1 MTENLIKFPCAYH
14 PKTGKYTTIKGV
26 KLDEKLNYVCPECR
40 NSFIAVLKHKT
51 PHFKHKPNSTCEGSF
66 ESNIHWLTKE
76 IFKTLDKVVI
86 PEIKIADLPQKQREK
101 FQLNFNRI
109 MDANIPEKF
118 RPDFRKACKNVFINE
133 KTLLVNKIET
143 EKQYES
149 DLGNV
154 VIDVILHSE
163 DEIFFIEPHYS
174 NPISDEKK
182 KKLLKIGTQTL
193 SINLSET
200 IGYPDLNFNLSKL
213 KKYLISKESKKWTV
227 VDIKNFD
234 KHLESYN
241 NHLYEIIELSKSKIE
256 LYNINLKEIEI
267 LEKERNKKSNKI
279 NEIKNEIEAINYK
292 IGKINQ
298 ELDF

>member
-26 KLDEKLNYVCPECR
+26 KLIEKLNYVCPECR
-40 NSFIAVLKHKT
+40 NSFIAVLNHIT
-51 PHFKHKPNSTCEGSF
+51 PHFKHKPNSTCQGSF

-86 PEIKIADLPQKQREK
+86 PEIKISDLPQKQREK

-118 RPDFRKACKNVFINE
+118 RPDFRKDRKNVFIDE
-133 KTLLVNKIET
+133 KTLFVNKIET
-143 EKQYES
+143 EKQYKS

-154 VIDVILHSE
+154 VIDVIIHSE
-163 DEIFFIEPHYS
+163 NETFFIEPYYS

-182 KKLLKIGTQTL
+182 KKLIKVGIQTL
-193 SINLSET
+193 SINLLET
-200 IGYPDLNFNLSKL
+200 IGSSDLNFNLSRL
-213 KKYLISKESKKWTV
+213 EKYLISKESKKWTV
-227 VDIKNFD
+227 IDIKNFD
-234 KHLESYN
+234 EHLESYN
-241 NHLYEIIELSKSKIE
+241 NHLYEIIELRKPSIEFYNSKLE
-256 LYNINLKEIEI
+256 EIAI
-267 LEKERNKKSNKI
+267 LEKEKNKKYDEI
-279 NEIKNEIEAINYK
+279 NEIRNEIEEINYK
-292 IGKINQ
+292 IDTINQ